1 MPLPRALRR
10 FMLLVASVLML
21 LATLLRACAGDDVR
35 GDWGEACVQSA
46 DCRPALFCGIPQG
59 APYCT
64 NLCTRSDE
72 CPSGWTCAG
81 VCRKPR

>member
-1 MPLPRALRR
+1 MFLPRALRR
-10 FMLLVASVLML
+10 FMLLIASVLVL

-35 GDWGEACVQSA
+35 GDWGERCVQSA
-46 DCRPALFCGIPQG
+46 DCRSGLVCGIPQG

-64 NLCTRSDE
+64 SECSGAGD

-81 VCRKPR
+81 VCRK